1 MKLFVLIKDDDS
13 YALNRDGQIR
23 AFDNIESAQRSI
35 KHLPTAEGRRGKD
48 GKWQYFEVTYRIV
61 EFTGQECHQ

>member
-13 YALNRDGQIR
+13 YATNRDGQIR
-23 AFDNIESAQRSI
+23 AFESIESAQRSM
-35 KHLPTAEGRRGKD
+35 KRLPAAEGRRGKD

-61 EFTGQECHQ
+61 EFNGSAG

>member
-1 MKLFVLIKDDDS
+1 MRLFVLIKDDDS

-23 AFDNIESAQRSI
+23 AFESIESAQRSM
-35 KHLPTAEGRRGKD
+35 KRLPKSEGRRGKD

-61 EFTGQECHQ
+61 EFTGLEYHQ